1 MKKEREILEKYLL
14 NVCEKIALRSD
25 CTNIIVDYLSIQYD
39 IPTGISTD
47 MIARG
52 KLAEQT
58 EYLLFCLADGI
69 QKHTDEKDILE
80 KFFTEVEIEN
90 FSKMKLPKNTIKFPI
105 IIPCIQVADDQWI
118 GAADTDFFMDLRKAQ
133 MINYNINA
141 QRALRKVM
149 TRNGEYYQIEQ
160 NEKTIAGIRKSLK
173 KEEYI
178 PTAITL
184 NIPPYEFDYYY
195 DNERRELV
203 INSLKYFDISDGYHR
218 YVSMCREKDSDPNVN
233 YIWELRIVR
242 FSEDKAKYFVYQESH
257 KTEMTKIDA
266 KAMYSYGLANRVAE
280 NLNKDTSFALF
291 GEINN
296 TGGLISRSEFIK
308 VLDYFYCQDTK
319 GKNENQLCFEI
330 MQEIKNKF
338 NVLVNTDISYGAKKY
353 IYPEILIVLY
363 VFSRV
368 NEIDK
373 LDKYIF
379 NMISNIGRINKTRLQ
394 PGRKIGKLLI
404 DDLDKLFEEVK

>member
-1 MKKEREILEKYLL
+1 MKKDREILEKYLL
-14 NVCEKIALRSD
+14 NICEKIALRPD
-25 CTNIIVDYLSIQYD
+25 YRVIVDYMSLKYD
-39 IPTGISTD
+39 IPTGTSTD

-69 QKHTDEKDILE
+69 QMHTNEKDILE

-105 IIPCIQVADDQWI
+105 VIPCIQVADDQWI
-118 GAADTDFFMDLRKAQ
+118 GAADTDFFMDLRREQ

-141 QRALRKVM
+141 QRALRRVM

-184 NIPPYEFDYYY
+184 NIPPHEFDYYY

-203 INSLKYFDISDGYHR
+203 INSLQYFDISDGYHR

-233 YIWELRIVR
+233 YIWELRIVK
-242 FSEDKAKYFVYQESH
+242 FSEDKAKYFVYQESQ

-266 KAMYSYGLANRVAE
+266 KSMYSYGLANRVAQD
-280 NLNKDTSFALF
+280 LNKDTSFALF
-291 GEINN
+291 GEINI
-296 TGGLISRSEFIK
+296 TGGLISRPEFIK
-308 VLDYFYCQDTK
+308 VLDYFYCQDIK
-319 GKNENQLCFEI
+319 GKNENQLYFEI
-330 MQEIKNKF
+330 MQEIRNKF
-338 NVLVNTDISYGAKKY
+338 NALVNADMSYGTRKY
-353 IYPEILIVLY
+353 SYAEILVVLY

-368 NEIDK
+368 NEVDK
-373 LDKYIF
+373 LNKYIS
-379 NMISNIGRINKTRLQ
+379 NMIANIGGINKTKLQ
-394 PGRKIGKLLI
+394 PGRSIGKVLI